1 MIAQRILLVD
11 DDTELG
17 NFVSMALTSLGYQVH
32 FQNSL
37 LCVESI
43 IRDFSPSIILFDV
56 EIGADNGIEKAE
68 TILKHFKNIPIL
80 FISSHTD
87 AEMVAKGFTTG
98 GLGYIRKPFKITE
111 LVAYI
116 KRFALDPNIFNLS
129 QYKLNVKDSTLF
141 YCDSLVKKLS
151 TLEFKLLHL
160 LISKKNTLVS
170 KEQIATTL
178 WGGELDEGYEASINN
193 LISKL
198 RELLNKDSQITIETI
213 RGKGFRLIDS

>member
-37 LCVESI
+37 LGVESI

-87 AEMVAKGFTTG
+87 AQIVAKGITTG
-98 GLGYIRKPFKITE
+98 GVGYIRKPFKITE
-111 LVAYI
+111 LAAYI

-129 QYKLNVKDSTLF
+129 QYKLNAKDSTLF
-141 YCDSLVKKLS
+141 YNDSLIKKLS

-160 LISKKNTLVS
+160 LILKKNTIVS

-193 LISKL
+193 LNSKL
-198 RELLNKDSQITIETI
+198 RELLNKDSKITIETI
-213 RGKGFRLIDS
+213 RGKGFRLIFE